1 MKTNDKPERLHFEF
15 KELMKMTDEALV
27 DYILYTMYRKN
38 LTEYNIGCVVGYFGK
53 TYDTPKGW
61 HLLFW
66 PFLGGY
72 RHDYEW
78 KRVYI
83 ENGQL
88 MFELEEQIRKNQ
100 YDFEDIFL
108 IEKIF
113 PAPAGETYHD
123 RYYQTIQTSYTVD
136 EFFSMLHHLPIREF
150 EPWSKHSY
158 LAYVA
163 SSLEQL
169 NPQREAAEAARRPK
183 LEWETVAKLIDKA
196 PILKVKP
203 MSKITAEFFP
213 TAKQKFARRIKW
225 WLLISL
231 LIGIALGAFMA
242 YHHYEL
248 DFLFPIAALVAGGTF
263 LTLLIIDYV
272 DTVL

>member
-1 MKTNDKPERLHFEF
+1 MQTNNTKPERLHFGKGLWNMSE
-15 KELMKMTDEALV
+15 EELV
-27 DYILYTMYRKN
+27 DYIIYTMNRKH
-38 LTEYNIGCVVGYFGK
+38 LTEYPIGMLPGYLGK
-53 TYDTPKGW
+53 TIDTPQGW

-88 MFELEEQIRKNQ
+88 RFELEEKIRKNQ
-100 YDFEDIFL
+100 YDFEDVFL

-123 RYYQTIQTSYTVD
+123 RYYQTIQTNYTVD

-248 DFLFPIAALVAGGTF
+248 DFVLPIAALVAGGTF